1 MRRLINRICLE
12 HSGLKESIDALK
24 SEQTAQRKE
33 LSKIRY
39 IMIAIALEIGGIG
52 IGVLG

>member
-1 MRRLINRICLE
+1 MELINRVCLE
-12 HSGLKESIDALK
+12 HSGLRESIDGLK
-24 SEQTAQRKE
+24 SEQKAQRKE

-39 IMIAIALEIGGIG
+39 IMIAIALEVGGIG

>member
-1 MRRLINRICLE
+1 MHLINTVCLE
-12 HSGLKESIDALK
+12 HSGLRESIEGLK
-24 SEQTAQRKE
+24 SEQEAQRRE